1 MSEPAPQLGLSS
13 FTALKFAA
21 ISAATSP
28 FSANDQSVVSL
39 PCSLQYLESQ
49 NSRPFF
55 NRKSSFFRGNSPLSL
70 HFNETFTNKVEI
82 TLQFAVL
89 WTAADATSLGAIVT
103 VPPELDPLRRGLVSK
118 PWRIEQHRGKTGVK
132 LEQNGVK
139 IEGNR
144 TPQPLREPRGVH
156 EWLARSGVVAAV
168 ERLGRQAVLPAV
180 VDADRPVP
188 ELGQAGRLAADG
200 ARLVGQRGD
209 LLLEHRGVDLARVK
223 VPGAPALLSNSPLFV
238 SGCSQR
244 QAQRRRGGRSCEAS
258 ACAPWAAC
266 ALRRSAPRLRAS
278 RRAAA
283 RTEAAGRRPAA
294 SSLLSPFPAG
304 FRVRPSK
311 RCLPSDGHARE
322 NFSCFTLEY
331 GTHYWEPSRQA
342 TRILKAHGQA
352 QVTTFAP
359 SAARQ
364 LQGPQ
369 F

>member
-238 SGCSQR
+238 MGARSGRRSGGAGAGLVK
-244 QAQRRRGGRSCEAS
+244 QARAHHGRRARCAVLRRVCGRRGEQQPEQKRRADGRPHHRC
-258 ACAPWAAC
+258 C
-266 ALRRSAPRLRAS
+266 RRFLQVLGSAPQS
-278 RRAAA
+278 
-283 RTEAAGRRPAA
+283 AA
-294 SSLLSPFPAG
+294 SPRTVTHARIFLVLLWSTVLIIGSPH
-304 FRVRPSK
+304 VRP
-311 RCLPSDGHARE
+311 RV
-322 NFSCFTLEY
+322 Y
-331 GTHYWEPSRQA
+331 
-342 TRILKAHGQA
+342 
-352 QVTTFAP
+352 
-359 SAARQ
+359 
-364 LQGPQ
+364 
-369 F
+369 